1 MLLMSQPQPPLP
13 HLQIA
18 RRFYD
23 GMAKAALDARAG
35 TLPRMLEQFTK
46 RGLEQ
51 EAEKAFNKS
60 LYFTKRLQHLYNG
73 LTSAPMQHGVSQF
86 ALEYFCCTSALNLYR
101 LPQHAEQFKTE
112 LLSTGFFGICESE
125 ETEWLGVYN
134 AELPLF
140 ARETGH
146 AIGKWRSDVCKIYL
160 IELRAKS
167 SRDADTL
174 VALRRFFDR
183 QQLSKGAGIA
193 VTPAMH
199 ETCASLLEGT
209 AGWLEHYLKF
219 HPF

>member
-1 MLLMSQPQPPLP
+1 MLVMSQPQPPLP
-13 HLQIA
+13 HVQVA

-23 GMAKAALDARAG
+23 GMAKAAFDARAG
-35 TLPRMLEQFTK
+35 ILPRMIEQFAK

-51 EAEKAFNKS
+51 EAERAFGKP

-73 LTSAPMQHGVSQF
+73 LTSAPMRHGVSQF
-86 ALEYFCCTSALNLYR
+86 ALEYFCCISALNLYR

-112 LLSTGFFGICESE
+112 LLTADFFAICEAE
-125 ETEWLGVYN
+125 EAEWLGVYN
-134 AELPLF
+134 AELPHF

-146 AIGKWRSDVCKIYL
+146 ATGKWRSDVCKIYL

-183 QQLSKGAGIA
+183 QQLSKGAGVA

-199 ETCASLLEGT
+199 EACAALLEGN

-219 HPF
+219 HPL